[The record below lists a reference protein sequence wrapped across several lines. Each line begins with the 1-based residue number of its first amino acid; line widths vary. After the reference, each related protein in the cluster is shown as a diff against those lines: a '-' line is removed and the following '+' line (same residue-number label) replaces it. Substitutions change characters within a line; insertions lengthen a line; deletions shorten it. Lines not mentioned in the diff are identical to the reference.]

1 MRRSLTASQARHS
14 RTTPH
19 PSRLTR
25 ISLIVGS
32 ILLPLFP
39 SSTASSSTL
48 FRHHP
53 SRHDTEFPSTTHTL
67 PPTPPSCFDGAAP
80 QQGGGWDGAAL
91 DAIWVP
97 ASFSCRNAA
106 PGLAPPASG
115 SAGGPDLVLDPR
127 CLACSPWTL
136 LVGDSNMRKLF
147 VALVTR
153 LERQHG
159 LVFTFITGRLSSRW
173 SDREAIHL
181 RGSRGNGGGGD
192 VPSFRLSFYFI
203 RSAKEFEHHMVRKVT
218 GRETRTRTRRSRSN
232 STAGELSSTAAAA
245 KSAAKSS
252 TSWRFDFSHDY
263 ELDGT
268 RERDQRRPEAT
279 AALDMSGS
287 GTGNLDAPS
296 TVLFSTGL
304 WERNTTAMAGILE
317 GLEHLAQSKR
327 TRVLYLT
334 AGMIGSHPQI
344 DNGAVK
350 RLRDFAVEWHD
361 RRRQQLREQGQSS
374 EGMVHEQLRL
384 KLFDLWPLTAS
395 AEVDWI
401 SRDGGFHYTSQCD
414 CIHPELCTAGEN
426 TMGGPDACDVRR
438 QQTPVTRAVLRGMW
452 AFVCGG

>member
-1 MRRSLTASQARHS
+1 M
-14 RTTPH
+14 
-19 PSRLTR
+19 
-25 ISLIVGS
+25 
-32 ILLPLFP
+32 
-39 SSTASSSTL
+39 
-48 FRHHP
+48 
-53 SRHDTEFPSTTHTL
+53 
-67 PPTPPSCFDGAAP
+67 
-80 QQGGGWDGAAL
+80 
-91 DAIWVP
+91 
-97 ASFSCRNAA
+97 SCRNAA
-106 PGLAPPASG
+106 SGLAPPASG
-115 SAGGPDLVLDPR
+115 NAGGPDLVLDPR
-127 CLACSPWTL
+127 CLARSPWTL

-159 LVFTFITGRLSSRW
+159 LVFTFITGRQSSRW

-181 RGSRGNGGGGD
+181 RGSRRRNGGGGD
-192 VPSFRLSFYFI
+192 VPSFRLSFFFI
-203 RSAKEFEHHMVRKVT
+203 RSAKEFEHHMRKVT
-218 GRETRTRTRRSRSN
+218 SGREKRIR
-232 STAGELSSTAAAA
+232 TAGELSSTVA
-245 KSAAKSS
+245 AAKSS
-252 TSWRFDFSHDY
+252 TAAAHSWRFDFSHDY

-268 RERDQRRPEAT
+268 RERDQQRPEAT
-279 AALDMSGS
+279 AALDMS

-361 RRRQQLREQGQSS
+361 RRRQQLRAGAAGTAEEAAAGKTVGAAAAAVAAANPGARTEQEQG
-374 EGMVHEQLRL
+374 EGTIYEPLRL

-426 TMGGPDACDVRR
+426 MMGGPDACDVRR

-452 AFVCGG
+452 AFVCGGDSTKGRYKRGL